1 MGFQQGLSGL
11 TSADTS
17 LSVIGNNVANAS
29 TVGFKDSR
37 AEFADIYANSLNGAG
52 APQVGLGS
60 QVSTVAQQF
69 TQGGITV
76 DSNPLDIAI
85 NGGGFFRMSNNGAI
99 SYTRN
104 GQFQLDKNGFIVN
117 ATGLKLQGYQATNG
131 VIANVLSNI
140 QLPTSG
146 SIAPQV
152 TGGSAAGTGVTAQ
165 LNLNSGLAAPTV
177 PVFAYGN
184 ASSYNNSTAISVYD
198 SLGNAH
204 TYTMYFAKASAGN
217 AFYQAA
223 LNAGATVAQV
233 TTAKAVADAVAGAG
247 GTNIQA
253 AAAAQ
258 ATISA
263 GTAVAASAAI
273 AAVPG
278 LSAAQ
283 IAAGQAA
290 VTGLPNANFTATAA
304 QGNAGNVAGAAVAA
318 GQWNVYA
325 TVANPAGASQ
335 QFTDLSGGGNNPT
348 PLTNLVFSTSGVLT
362 SPASGIVS
370 QNITAAQLGS
380 LGINAAG
387 LTYNVNFSGSTQF
400 GAGFVVNDLKQD
412 GYASGTLAGFNVGSD
427 GIIVGNY
434 TNGVTQ
440 DLGQVTL
447 DTFKND
453 QGLQDIGNNQYV
465 ETSKSGNPIS
475 GQTPGSGSVGVLQ
488 ASATEDSNVDL
499 TKQLVDMIVAQR
511 VYQANAQ
518 TIKVE
523 DQILQTLVNLR

>member
-60 QVSTVAQQF
+60 QVTTVSQQF
-69 TQGGITV
+69 TQGGITT
-76 DSNPLDIAI
+76 DTNPLDVAI

-131 VIANVLSNI
+131 VIANVLSDI

-146 SIAPQV
+146 SIPPQV

-165 LNLNSGLAAPTV
+165 VNLNSGLAAPTV
-177 PVFAYGN
+177 PVFSFGN
-184 ASSYNNSTAISVYD
+184 ASSYNNSTALSVYD
-198 SLGNAH
+198 SLGNPH

-217 AFYQAA
+217 AFYQADV
-223 LNAGATVAQV
+223 NAGDTVAQA
-233 TTAKAVADAVAGAG
+233 TTGKAVADAIAGAG

-253 AAAAQ
+253 AQTANAAISAANAAAA
-258 ATISA
+258 AT
-263 GTAVAASAAI
+263 AI

-283 IAAGQAA
+283 VAAAQAA
-290 VTGLPNANFTATAA
+290 VAGLPAADFGATNGAAA
-304 QGNAGNVAGAAVAA
+304 QAAGAAVAA
-318 GQWNVYA
+318 GQWDVYA
-325 TVANPAGASQ
+325 TVANPPGASQ
-335 QFTDLSGGGNNPT
+335 QFTDLSGGGTNPT
-348 PLTNLVFSTSGVLT
+348 PLTSLVFSTSGTLT

-370 QNITAAQLGS
+370 QTITAAQLGS

-400 GAGFVVNDLKQD
+400 GAGFVVNNLKQD
-412 GYASGTLAGFNVGSD
+412 GFTSGTLAGFNIGQD
-427 GIIVGNY
+427 GMIIGQY

-440 DLGQVTL
+440 ALGQVTL

-465 ETSKSGNPIS
+465 ETSKSGSPIS

-488 ASATEDSNVDL
+488 SSATEDSNVDL
-499 TKQLVDMIVAQR
+499 TAQLVNMIVAQR